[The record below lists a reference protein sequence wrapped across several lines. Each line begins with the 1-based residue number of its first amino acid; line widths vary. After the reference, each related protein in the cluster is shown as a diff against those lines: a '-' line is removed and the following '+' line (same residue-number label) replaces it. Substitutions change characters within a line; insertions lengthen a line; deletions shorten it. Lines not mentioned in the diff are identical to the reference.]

1 MQRITK
7 IIVTIAGGLVPT
19 LLFSFSSGPDPRK
32 TGAPGDLTCA
42 QAGCHSG
49 IALNGGGGSAVLIS
63 SAGSTYTPGQQQ
75 NLTLTIT
82 DSSARAYGFQVTARL
97 DSNPINGQ
105 AGDFTAGASQSV
117 LCDNGSL
124 KGSGGCPAN
133 APVQFIEHSTPS
145 SAKTFTITWTAPSTD
160 QGAITF
166 YAAANAANGDRSNSG
181 DHIYTTKLT
190 LTPAASS
197 VNRPSITSV
206 QSASAFD
213 AAAGIAPGTWIEIFG
228 TNLAPA
234 TRTWAGDD
242 FNGSDAP
249 ISLDGVGV
257 TIAGKHAYVSYISP
271 VQVNAQVPE
280 GITIGA
286 NVPLVL
292 ETLQGRSDNFALQT
306 TDLAPA
312 LLAPASFAV
321 NGRQYAVATLGAA
334 DTDGAAFVGA
344 KDSIRGVNTR
354 PARLGEIITLYGI
367 GFGTVTPASSPGS
380 ITADANQLTRQL
392 ILQFGETQAKI
403 AYAGLAPG
411 LVGLYQFNVEV
422 PNVPAGDS
430 RLRLQLDGVT
440 LNQSLFL
447 TIGQ

>member
-1 MQRITK
+1 MQRITR
-7 IIVTIAGGLVPT
+7 IIVTIAGGLIPT

-49 IALNGGGGSAVLIS
+49 TALNGGGGSAVLIS
-63 SAGSTYTPGQQQ
+63 SAGSTYAPGQQQ
-75 NLTLTIT
+75 TLTLSIT
-82 DSSARAYGFQVTARL
+82 DSSARVYGFQVTARL
-97 DSNPINGQ
+97 DSNPTNGQ
-105 AGDFTAGASQSV
+105 AGDFTAGASQFV
-117 LCDNGSL
+117 ICDNGSL
-124 KGSGGCPAN
+124 KGAGGCPTS

-145 SAKTFTITWTAPSTD
+145 SAKTILITWTAPSTD

-166 YAAANAANGDRSNSG
+166 YAAANAANGDRTNFG

-197 VNRPSITSV
+197 ANRPSITSV
-206 QSASAFD
+206 QSASAFN
-213 AAAGIAPGTWIEIFG
+213 AAAGIAPGTWIEVFG

-242 FNGSDAP
+242 FKGSDAP

-257 TIAGKHAYVSYISP
+257 TIGGKHAYISYISP

-280 GITIGA
+280 GITISA

-321 NGRQYAVATLGAA
+321 NGRQYAVATLDNT

-354 PARLGEIITLYGI
+354 PARFGEIITLYGI

-392 ILQFGETQAKI
+392 ILQFGETQAKV